1 MYSTLFGVL
10 VAKLM
15 KRLRHMEVR
24 RHLALAS
31 FSTLWGLVL
40 AGEMITRTNYRV
52 DKNSER

>member
-1 MYSTLFGVL
+1 MCSTLFGVL

-24 RHLALAS
+24 RHLAPAS
-31 FSTLWGLVL
+31 FSISWVLVRV
-40 AGEMITRTNYRV
+40 GEMITRTNYRV

>member
-15 KRLRHMEVR
+15 KRLRHMAVR
-24 RHLALAS
+24 RHRALAS
-31 FSTLWGLVL
+31 FLTSWVL
-40 AGEMITRTNYRV
+40 ALVGGMITRTNYRV

>member
-10 VAKLM
+10 VAKSM
-15 KRLRHMEVR
+15 KRLRPMEVH

-31 FSTLWGLVL
+31 FSISWVLVR

>member
-1 MYSTLFGVL
+1 
-10 VAKLM
+10 
-15 KRLRHMEVR
+15 MEVH

-31 FSTLWGLVL
+31 FSISWVLVR

>member
-24 RHLALAS
+24 RHLAPVS
-31 FSTLWGLVL
+31 FSISWVLAL
-40 AGEMITRTNYRV
+40 AGEMITHTNYRV